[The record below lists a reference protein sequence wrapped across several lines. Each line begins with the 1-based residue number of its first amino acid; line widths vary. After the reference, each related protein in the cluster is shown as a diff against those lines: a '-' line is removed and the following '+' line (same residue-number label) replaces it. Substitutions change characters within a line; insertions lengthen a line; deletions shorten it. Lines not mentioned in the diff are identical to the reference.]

1 MSTYRIEIRNQ
12 PTVGA
17 GLASPNRS
25 RLYLVKAESLEQEAV
40 ERLCREVL
48 CDPVTESFTVFPV
61 GARRASPL
69 QPNISFFELTLQ
81 AGVTDSAADSLLEAA
96 RMLNIRL
103 EAAATG
109 ERFEYAEQI
118 TLEELKVLAHE
129 RANEVIERFTLNQ
142 EISPPF
148 VEHANLS
155 SAAVEYTDLRGVSD
169 DRLLEVSKERRLALD
184 LLEMQT
190 VKAYYEK
197 ENRSAADVELEMIA
211 QTWSEHCVHKTFRAR
226 IETNTGEVVNGLLKS
241 FIAKATKDLNKSWV
255 RSAFVD
261 NAGIIEFD
269 DDFDVAVKVETHN
282 HPSALEPFGG
292 ANTGVGGVI
301 RDVLALGAKPI
312 ANMDVLCFG
321 DLEQDSVP
329 DGVLH
334 PRRIQEGVVRGIE
347 DYGNKMGIPTVN
359 GAVLY
364 HKGYTANP
372 LVYCGCVG
380 ILPASKTNAKPLEA
394 NAGDAIIAIGGRT
407 GRDGLRGATFSSLE
421 MDTNTA
427 EIASTSVQIGQPIT
441 EKKVQEVIL
450 RAKAEG
456 LYTAMTDCGA
466 GGFSSAV
473 GEMGKDLGA
482 YIRLENALLKYPGL
496 RPWEIWLSEAQE
508 RMVLAVKLEN
518 LSRLQALCDS
528 QDVELVHLGEFT
540 NSRRLVLT
548 HNEKTVG
555 ELDLEFLH
563 EGIPQRQLKATVGAG
578 RPSPSGAS
586 LGSRQLASPLTARD
600 PREIDP
606 EIDLLNLL
614 AHPNI
619 KSREKIIRL
628 YDHEI
633 KGGTA
638 VRPLVGAANHG
649 PSDAAVIVPNPGK
662 SKKALAISNGI
673 CPQFGLSD
681 PYAMTWAAIDEAV
694 RNAVCVGANPDQI
707 AILDNFCWGNPTL
720 PDRLGGLL
728 ETSRACY
735 DAAMA
740 YGTPFVSGKD
750 SLYNEYTD
758 EDGQKHAIPGTL
770 LISAVGIVPDASK
783 TVTMDFKAEN
793 NLVYLLG
800 ETRDEMGASHYA
812 MIHDLEGGIVPQP
825 LESPLERYRAL
836 HQAINAGLVQSAHD
850 CSEGG
855 LAVALAEMCIAG
867 RFGAS
872 VQLLNKSS
880 ENPALDAQQILFSES
895 TGRIILEVNPE
906 NKAAFEAM
914 FAGVPLTQIGTVT
927 TKTDISADRLEAVS
941 SNIEVDAVLSENEL
955 VFLWGMDEVI
965 RCPISV
971 LEMAWR
977 DEIAPN
983 PVSAVGAGLASPVP
997 ETKSFNASP
1006 DTQRLEANTGQT
1018 RGSVPTDR
1026 ATTSDPSPLGAAL
1039 GSRRVAP
1046 TKTKT
1051 IIIHANGT
1059 NRDHDAA
1066 LAVELAGGH
1075 PEIVHLNQLFAG
1087 ERKLEDY
1094 GFLIVPGGFSYGDDL
1109 GAGVMWALA
1118 LREGLGEQLEDFVA
1132 SGKPVLGICNGF
1144 QTLVKAGVLPG
1155 GFEPRSSTLTYNEQ
1169 GHFECRW
1176 VTLEA
1181 NQSSRSFWLSGLEA
1195 GIDTPIAHGEGRFLC
1210 DPATLAHLE
1219 ANNLIALRYSS
1230 DEYPAN
1236 PNGSLSSIAGV
1247 TNLAGNVLGLMPHP
1261 ENHVFAW
1268 QHPRYHRGERGR
1280 SGLTL
1285 FENALKQL

>member
-1 MSTYRIEIRNQ
+1 MSTYRIEIRNRNNLE
-12 PTVGA
+12 V
-17 GLASPNRS
+17 NRS
-25 RLYLVKAESLEQEAV
+25 RLYFVKALILEQQAV

-48 CDPVTESFTVFPV
+48 CDPVTESFVVQTV
-61 GARRASPL
+61 GARHASPL

-81 AGVTDSAADSLLEAA
+81 AGVTDSAAESLLEAA
-96 RMLNIRL
+96 KILSIPL
-103 EAAATG
+103 ESAATG
-109 ERFEYAEQI
+109 ERFEYAQET

-142 EISPPF
+142 EITPPF

-155 SAAVEYTDLRGVSD
+155 SAEVEYTDLRGVTD
-169 DRLLEVSKERRLALD
+169 ARLLEVSKERRLALD
-184 LLEMQT
+184 LLEMQA

-197 ENRSAADVELEMIA
+197 ENRPAADVELEMIA

-226 IETNTGEVVNGLLKS
+226 IETNTGEVVNGLLKT

-269 DDFDVAVKVETHN
+269 DDYDVAVKVETHN

-321 DLEQDSVP
+321 SLEQESVP

-334 PRRIQEGVVRGIE
+334 PKRVQEGVVRGIE

-380 ILPASKTNAKPLEA
+380 ILPASVKNAKPLEA
-394 NAGDAIIAIGGRT
+394 KAGDLIIAIGGRT

-421 MDTNTA
+421 MDTSTA

-441 EKKVQEVIL
+441 EKKVQEVLL

-508 RMVLAVKLEN
+508 RMVLSVPQGNLEP
-518 LSRLQALCDS
+518 LQTLCDS

-540 NSRRLVLT
+540 DSERLVLT
-548 HNEKTVG
+548 HEGKTVG

-563 EGIPQRQLKATVGAG
+563 EGIPQRQLKATVGE
-578 RPSPSGAS
+578 RYAS
-586 LGSRQLASPLTARD
+586 TLTERD

-619 KSREKIIRL
+619 RSREKIIRL
-628 YDHEI
+628 FDHEI

-649 PSDAAVIVPNPGK
+649 PSDAAVIIPNPGK
-662 SKKALAISNGI
+662 SQKALAISNGI

-694 RNAVCVGANPDQI
+694 RNAVCVGADPDQI

-720 PDRLGGLL
+720 PDRMGSLL

-758 EDGQKHAIPGTL
+758 EDGNKHAIPGTL
-770 LISAVGIVPDASK
+770 LISAIGIVPDATK
-783 TVTMDFKAEN
+783 TVTMDFKQAG

-800 ETRDEMGASHYA
+800 ETRDELGQSHYA
-812 MIHDLEGGIVPQP
+812 LMHGLEGGIVPQP
-825 LESPLERYRAL
+825 IQNPLERYRAV
-836 HQAINAGLVQSAHD
+836 HQAIQEGLVQSAHD

-855 LAVALAEMCIAG
+855 LAVALSEMCLAG
-867 RFGAS
+867 RLGMNW
-872 VQLLNKSS
+872 QLLGDNQD
-880 ENPALDAQQILFSES
+880 PVFDTQTILFSE
-895 TGRIILEVNPE
+895 TAGRIVLEVRPE
-906 NKAAFEAM
+906 HQAQLEIL
-914 FAGVPLTQIGTVT
+914 FAGISLSQIGLVT
-927 TKTDISADRLEAVS
+927 AEPEFI
-941 SNIEVDAVLSENEL
+941 
-955 VFLWGMDEVI
+955 VFFGMDEVI
-965 RCPISV
+965 ETPIDV

-983 PVSAVGAGLASPVP
+983 PVPTVGARHASPLP
-997 ETKSFNASP
+997 SP
-1006 DTQRLEANTGQT
+1006 VVKAGQT
-1018 RGSVPTDR
+1018 QGAVPTS
-1026 ATTSDPSPLGAAL
+1026 T
-1039 GSRRVAP
+1039 

-1066 LAVELAGGH
+1066 LAVELAGGN

-1087 ERKLEDY
+1087 QRKLEDY

-1118 LREGLGEQLEDFVA
+1118 LREGLGEQLENFVS

-1155 GFEPRSSTLTYNEQ
+1155 GFEPRTSTLTYNAQ

-1181 NQSSRSFWLSGLEA
+1181 NQNSSSFWLAGLDD
-1195 GIDTPIAHGEGRFLC
+1195 GLDTPIAHGEGRFLC
-1210 DPATLAHLE
+1210 DDTTLAHLE
-1219 ANNLIALRYSS
+1219 ENNLVALRYLG
-1230 DEYPAN
+1230 DEYPTN
-1236 PNGSLSSIAGV
+1236 PNGSLSRIAGI
-1247 TNLAGNVLGLMPHP
+1247 TNVAGNVLGLMPHP
-1261 ENHVFAW
+1261 ENHIFDW

-1285 FENALKQL
+1285 FENALKQIK

>member
-1 MSTYRIEIRNQ
+1 MSTFRIEIRNN
-12 PTVGA
+12 TI
-17 GLASPNRS
+17 LEINRS
-25 RLYLVKAESLEQEAV
+25 RLYFVKALTPEQTAIEH
-40 ERLCREVL
+40 LCREVL
-48 CDPVTESFTVFPV
+48 CDPVTESFTIQTV
-61 GARRASPL
+61 GARHASPNPA
-69 QPNISFFELTLQ
+69 QSFFEVTFQ
-81 AGVTDSAADSLLEAA
+81 PGVTDSAADSLILAA
-96 RMLNIRL
+96 RVLGIPL
-103 EAAATG
+103 EAAASG
-109 ERFEYAEQI
+109 ERFEYAREVP
-118 TLEELKVLAHE
+118 LEELSVLAHE
-129 RANEVIERFTLNQ
+129 RVNEVIERFTLNA
-142 EISPPF
+142 EITAPF
-148 VEHANLS
+148 VEHAILS
-155 SAAVEYTDLRGVSD
+155 SAEVEFTDLRGASD
-169 DRLLEVSKERRLALD
+169 ARLLEVSKKRRLALD
-184 LLEMQT
+184 LLEMQA

-197 ENRSAADVELEMIA
+197 EDRAAADVELEMIA

-226 IETNTGEVVNGLLKS
+226 IETNTGEVVNGLLKT

-269 DDFDVAVKVETHN
+269 DDFDIAVKVETHN

-321 DLEQDSVP
+321 GLEQESVP

-334 PRRIQEGVVRGIE
+334 PKRIQEGVVRGIE

-364 HKGYTANP
+364 HNGYTANP

-394 NAGDAIIAIGGRT
+394 KAGDLIIAIGGRT

-421 MDTNTA
+421 MDSNTS

-441 EKKVQEVIL
+441 EKQTQEVIL

-496 RPWEIWLSEAQE
+496 HPWEIWLSEAQE
-508 RMVLAVKLEN
+508 RMVLSVSKEN
-518 LSRLQALCDS
+518 LGRLQVLCDS

-540 NSRRLVLT
+540 DSKRLVLT
-548 HNEKTVG
+548 HNEKIVG

-563 EGIPQRQLKATVGAG
+563 EGIPQRQLKADVPIPATA
-578 RPSPSGAS
+578 
-586 LGSRQLASPLTARD
+586 PLTERD
-600 PREIDP
+600 PREVDP

-628 YDHEI
+628 FDHEI

-638 VRPLVGAANHG
+638 IRPLVGAANHG

-662 SKKALAISNGI
+662 SKKAIAISNGI

-720 PDRLGGLL
+720 PDRMGSLL

-735 DAAMA
+735 DAAMV

-758 EDGQKHAIPGTL
+758 EDGNKHAIPGTL
-770 LISAVGIVPDASK
+770 LISAIGILPDATK
-783 TVTMDFKAEN
+783 TVTMDFKAAN

-800 ETRDEMGASHYA
+800 ETRDELGQSHYA
-812 MIHDLEGGIVPQP
+812 MIHQLEGGIVPQP
-825 LESPLERYRAL
+825 IQNPLERYRAL
-836 HQAINAGLVQSAHD
+836 HKAIQAGLIESAHD

-855 LAVALAEMCIAG
+855 LAVAIAEMCLAG
-867 RFGAS
+867 RLGAS
-872 VQLLNKSS
+872 WNLLEVANNL
-880 ENPALDAQQILFSES
+880 EQQTILFSE
-895 TGRIILEVNPE
+895 TAGRIVLEVHPE
-906 NKAAFEAM
+906 HKNQLEEMFTGIAFK
-914 FAGVPLTQIGTVT
+914 QIGIVT
-927 TKTDISADRLEAVS
+927 AEPEFNA
-941 SNIEVDAVLSENEL
+941 
-955 VFLWGMDEVI
+955 LWGMDEVI
-965 RCPISV
+965 QCPIDV

-983 PVSAVGAGLASPVP
+983 PIPTVGAGRPSPTGASLGSRQLASPLP
-997 ETKSFNASP
+997 ETSFASP
-1006 DTQRLEANTGQT
+1006 LPDTNLQKPYANRANT
-1018 RGSVPTDR
+1018 RF
-1026 ATTSDPSPLGAAL
+1026 
-1039 GSRRVAP
+1039 AP
-1046 TKTKT
+1046 TKT

-1066 LAVELAGGH
+1066 LAVELAGGI

-1144 QTLVKAGVLPG
+1144 QTLVKAGILPG
-1155 GFEPRSSTLTYNEQ
+1155 HVEPRTSTLTYNAQ

-1181 NQSSRSFWLSGLEA
+1181 NQSSSSFWLAGLEA
-1195 GIDTPIAHGEGRFLC
+1195 GLDTPIAHGEGRFLC
-1210 DPATLAHLE
+1210 DAATLAHLE
-1219 ANNLIALRYSS
+1219 ASNLVALRYSS
-1230 DEYPAN
+1230 NEYPAN
-1236 PNGSLSSIAGV
+1236 PNGSLSSIAGI
-1247 TNLAGNVLGLMPHP
+1247 TNAAGNVLGLMPHP
-1261 ENHVFAW
+1261 ENHIFDW

-1280 SGLTL
+1280 SGLKL
-1285 FENALKQL
+1285 FENALNQLV

>member
-1 MSTYRIEIRNQ
+1 MSIYRIEIRNHH
-12 PTVGA
+12 V
-17 GLASPNRS
+17 LEVNRS
-25 RLYLVKAESLEQEAV
+25 RLYFVKAQNLEQSSV

-48 CDPVTESFTVFPV
+48 CDPVTEAFTVKTNPPQRGGNSSEATQARKVHLWGQEARV
-61 GARRASPL
+61 GE
-69 QPNISFFELTLQ
+69 FFEVTLQ

-96 RMLNIRL
+96 KILGIPL

-109 ERFEYAEQI
+109 ERFEYAQNI
-118 TLEELKVLAHE
+118 SLEELTVLAHE

-142 EISPPF
+142 EITPPF

-155 SAAVEYTDLRGVSD
+155 SAEVEYTDLRGATD
-169 DRLLEVSKERRLALD
+169 TRLLEVSKERRLALD
-184 LLEMQT
+184 LLEMQA
-190 VKAYYEK
+190 VKAYYER
-197 ENRSAADVELEMIA
+197 ENRPAADVELEMIA

-226 IETNTGEVVNGLLKS
+226 IETNTGEVVDGLLKT

-269 DDFDVAVKVETHN
+269 DDFDIAVKVETHN

-321 DLEQDSVP
+321 NLEQESVP

-359 GAVLY
+359 GAVFY
-364 HKGYTANP
+364 HNGYIANP

-380 ILPASKTNAKPLEA
+380 ILPASVKNAKPLEA
-394 NAGDAIIAIGGRT
+394 QAGDYIIAIGGRT

-421 MDTNTA
+421 MDSSTS

-441 EKKVQEVIL
+441 EKQTQEVIL

-482 YIRLENALLKYPGL
+482 YIRLEKVLLKYPGL

-508 RMVLAVKLEN
+508 RMVLSVCSAN
-518 LSRLQALCDS
+518 LPRLQALCDS
-528 QDVELVHLGEFT
+528 QDVELVNLGEFT
-540 NSRRLVLT
+540 DSRRLVLT
-548 HNEKTVG
+548 HDKKVVG

-563 EGIPQRQLKATVGAG
+563 EGIPQRQLKAAVLVPVTA
-578 RPSPSGAS
+578 
-586 LGSRQLASPLTARD
+586 PLTERD

-619 KSREKIIRL
+619 RSREKIIRL
-628 YDHEI
+628 FDHEI

-638 VRPLVGAANHG
+638 IRPLVGAAHHG

-662 SKKALAISNGI
+662 SKKAIAISNGI
-673 CPQFGLSD
+673 CPQFGISD

-720 PDRLGGLL
+720 PDRLGSLL

-735 DAAMA
+735 DAALA

-758 EDGQKHAIPGTL
+758 EDGNKHAIPGTL
-770 LISAVGIVPDASK
+770 LISAIGIVPDATK
-783 TVTMDFKAEN
+783 TVTMDLKSAG

-800 ETRDEMGASHYA
+800 ETRDELGASHYA
-812 MIHDLEGGIVPQP
+812 IIHNLEGGTVPQP
-825 LESPLERYRAL
+825 VQKPLERYRAL
-836 HQAINAGLVQSAHD
+836 HNAIQNGWVQSAHD

-855 LAVALAEMCIAG
+855 LAVALAEMALSG
-867 RFGAS
+867 RLGVSWNLLEVANNLEQ
-872 VQLLNKSS
+872 QL
-880 ENPALDAQQILFSES
+880 ILFSE
-895 TGRIILEVNPE
+895 TAGRIILEVRPDH
-906 NKAAFEAM
+906 KTQLEAL
-914 FAGVPLTQIGTVT
+914 FAGIALSQIGIVT
-927 TKTDISADRLEAVS
+927 AEPEFNA
-941 SNIEVDAVLSENEL
+941 
-955 VFLWGMDEVI
+955 LWGMDEVI
-965 RCPISV
+965 QCPIDV

-977 DEIAPN
+977 DEIAPT
-983 PVSAVGAGLASPVP
+983 PVPTVGAGLLDPTTAPLLTTNAHLTGVVARGLGSLAS
-997 ETKSFNASP
+997 
-1006 DTQRLEANTGQT
+1006 
-1018 RGSVPTDR
+1018 
-1026 ATTSDPSPLGAAL
+1026 PSPLREAKARQTQ
-1039 GSRRVAP
+1039 GSVP

-1066 LAVELAGGH
+1066 LAIELAGGN

-1087 ERKLEDY
+1087 TRKLEDY
-1094 GFLIVPGGFSYGDDL
+1094 GLLIVPGGFSYGDDL

-1118 LREGLGEQLEDFVA
+1118 LRERLGEQLENFVA

-1155 GFEPRSSTLTYNEQ
+1155 HVEPRTSTLTYNAQ

-1181 NQSSRSFWLSGLEA
+1181 NQNSSSFWLAGLED
-1195 GIDTPIAHGEGRFLC
+1195 GLDTPIAHGEGRFLC
-1210 DPATLAHLE
+1210 DAVTLAHLE
-1219 ANNLIALRYSS
+1219 DNNLVALRYSGL
-1230 DEYPAN
+1230 EYPAN
-1236 PNGSLSSIAGV
+1236 PNGSLSSIAGI
-1247 TNLAGNVLGLMPHP
+1247 TNAAGNVLGLMPHP
-1261 ENHVFAW
+1261 ENHIFDW

-1285 FENALKQL
+1285 FQNALKQL

>member
-1 MSTYRIEIRNQ
+1 MSTYRIEIRNHNNLE
-12 PTVGA
+12 V
-17 GLASPNRS
+17 NRS
-25 RLYLVKAESLEQEAV
+25 RLYFVKAPNLEQPAV

-48 CDPVTESFTVFPV
+48 CDPVTESFTV
-61 GARRASPL
+61 GARHTSPL
-69 QPNISFFELTLQ
+69 RPVTSFFELTLQ
-81 AGVTDSAADSLLEAA
+81 AGVTDSAAESLMLAA
-96 RMLNIRL
+96 KILGIPL

-109 ERFEYAEQI
+109 ERFEYAQEFS
-118 TLEELKVLAHE
+118 LEELKVLAHE
-129 RANEVIERFTLNQ
+129 RANEVIERFTLNT

-148 VEHANLS
+148 VEHAILS
-155 SAAVEYTDLRGVSD
+155 SAEVELIDLRGVSD
-169 DRLLEVSKERRLALD
+169 ARLLEVSKERRLALD
-184 LLEMQT
+184 LLEMQA

-197 ENRSAADVELEMIA
+197 ENRKAADVELEMIA

-226 IETNTGEVVNGLLKS
+226 IETNTGEVVDGLLKT

-269 DDFDVAVKVETHN
+269 DDFDVAIKVETHN

-321 DLEQDSVP
+321 NLEQEFVP

-334 PRRIQEGVVRGIE
+334 PKRVQEGVVRGIE

-364 HKGYTANP
+364 HNGYTANP

-380 ILPASKTNAKPLEA
+380 ILPASVKNAKPLEA
-394 NAGDAIIAIGGRT
+394 SPNDLIIAIGGRT

-421 MDTNTA
+421 MDTSTA

-441 EKKVQEVIL
+441 EKQTQEVLL

-482 YIRLENALLKYPGL
+482 YIRLENVLLKYPGL

-518 LSRLQALCDS
+518 LQRLQALCDS

-540 NSRRLVLT
+540 DTRRLVLT
-548 HNEKTVG
+548 YEQKTVG

-563 EGIPQRQLKATVGAG
+563 KGIPQRRLKATIPVVKNV
-578 RPSPSGAS
+578 
-586 LGSRQLASPLTARD
+586 PLTERD
-600 PREIDP
+600 PREVDP

-619 KSREKIIRL
+619 RSREKIIRL
-628 YDHEI
+628 FDHEI

-649 PSDAAVIVPNPGK
+649 PSDAAVIIPNPGK

-673 CPQFGLSD
+673 CPQFGQSD

-694 RNAVCVGANPDQI
+694 RNAVCVGADPDQI

-720 PDRLGGLL
+720 PDRLGSLL

-758 EDGQKHAIPGTL
+758 EDGNKHAIPGTL

-783 TVTMDFKAEN
+783 TVTMDFKQAG
-793 NLVYLLG
+793 NLIYLLG
-800 ETRDEMGASHYA
+800 ETRDELGQSHYA
-812 MIHDLEGGIVPQP
+812 IMHGLEGGTVPQP
-825 LESPLERYRAL
+825 VKNPLENLRKL
-836 HQAINAGLVQSAHD
+836 HTAIQNGWVKSCHD
-850 CSEGG
+850 LSEGG
-855 LAVALAEMCIAG
+855 FAVALAEMCIAG
-867 RFGAS
+867 RLGAT
-872 VQLLNKSS
+872 VLLEKKLCWDNIGV
-880 ENPALDAQQILFSES
+880 EEFLFSES
-895 TGRIILEVNPE
+895 LSRFILEVSPE
-906 NKAAFEAM
+906 HDEQIEKLFSDGVCDWIGGVTDSSDVIFEYVGA
-914 FAGVPLTQIGTVT
+914 
-927 TKTDISADRLEAVS
+927 
-941 SNIEVDAVLSENEL
+941 
-955 VFLWGMDEVI
+955 EVI
-965 RCPISV
+965 HTDLDT
-971 LEMAWR
+971 LELAWR
-977 DEIAPN
+977 DEIAQIPT
-983 PVSAVGAGLASPVP
+983 VGAGLASPNLP
-997 ETKSFNASP
+997 KP
-1006 DTQRLEANTGQT
+1006 DALANRANT
-1018 RGSVPTDR
+1018 
-1026 ATTSDPSPLGAAL
+1026 
-1039 GSRRVAP
+1039 RVAP

-1066 LAVELAGGH
+1066 LAVELAGGN

-1087 ERKLEDY
+1087 QRKLEDY

-1118 LREGLGEQLEDFVA
+1118 LREGLGEQLEHFVQ

-1155 GFEPRSSTLTYNEQ
+1155 HVHPRTSTLTYNAQ

-1176 VTLEA
+1176 VKLEA
-1181 NQSSRSFWLSGLEA
+1181 NTASSSFWLAGLED
-1195 GIDTPIAHGEGRFLC
+1195 GLDTPIAHGEGRFLC
-1210 DPATLAHLE
+1210 DAATLAHLE
-1219 ANNLIALRYSS
+1219 QNNLVALRYSS
-1230 DEYPAN
+1230 SEYPAN
-1236 PNGSLSSIAGV
+1236 PNGSLSSIAGI
-1247 TNLAGNVLGLMPHP
+1247 TNAAGNVLGLMPHP
-1261 ENHVFAW
+1261 ENHIFDW

-1280 SGLTL
+1280 SGLIL
-1285 FENALKQL
+1285 FQNALKQL

>member
-1 MSTYRIEIRNQ
+1 LDLIQKYQPINDAQRGIYWRRNKMSTYRIEIRNQ
-12 PTVGA
+12 NNLEV
-17 GLASPNRS
+17 NRS
-25 RLYLVKAESLEQEAV
+25 RLYFVKAPNLEQSAV

-48 CDPVTESFTVFPV
+48 CDPVTESFTV
-61 GARRASPL
+61 GARHASPL
-69 QPNISFFELTLQ
+69 RPVTSFFELTLQ
-81 AGVTDSAADSLLEAA
+81 AGVTDSAAESLLEAA
-96 RMLNIRL
+96 KILGIPL

-109 ERFEYAEQI
+109 ERFEYPIET
-118 TLEELKVLAHE
+118 TLEQLKLLAHE

-142 EISPPF
+142 EITPPF
-148 VEHANLS
+148 VEHAILS
-155 SAAVEYTDLRGVSD
+155 SAAVEYTDLRGATD
-169 DRLLEVSKERRLALD
+169 ERLLEVSKERRLALD
-184 LLEMQT
+184 LLEMQA
-190 VKAYYEK
+190 VKAYYER
-197 ENRSAADVELEMIA
+197 ENRPAADVELEMIA

-321 DLEQDSVP
+321 NLEQEFVP

-334 PRRIQEGVVRGIE
+334 PKRIQEGVVRGIE

-380 ILPASKTNAKPLEA
+380 ILPASPKNAKPLEA
-394 NAGDAIIAIGGRT
+394 KAGDLIIALGGRT

-421 MDTNTA
+421 MDTSTA

-450 RAKAEG
+450 RAKKDD

-508 RMVLAVKLEN
+508 RMVLSVPLES

-540 NSRRLVLT
+540 DSRRLILT
-548 HNEKTVG
+548 HNQKTVG

-578 RPSPSGAS
+578 
-586 LGSRQLASPLTARD
+586 LASPLSERD

-606 EIDLLNLL
+606 ELDLLNLL

-619 KSREKIIRL
+619 RSREKIIRL
-628 YDHEI
+628 FDHEI

-638 VRPLVGAANHG
+638 VKPLVGAANHG
-649 PSDAAVIVPNPGK
+649 PSDAAVIIPNPGK

-720 PDRLGGLL
+720 PDRLGSLL

-735 DAAMA
+735 DAALV

-758 EDGQKHAIPGTL
+758 EDGNKHAIPGTL
-770 LISAVGIVPDASK
+770 LISAIGILPDASK
-783 TVTMDFKAEN
+783 TVTMDFKQAD
-793 NLVYLLG
+793 NLIYVLG
-800 ETRDEMGASHYA
+800 ETRDELGQSHYT
-812 MIHDLEGGIVPQP
+812 MLHDLEGGTVPQP
-825 LESPLERYRAL
+825 VQNPLKRYRAL
-836 HQAINAGLVQSAHD
+836 HQAIQAGLIQSAHD

-855 LAVALAEMCIAG
+855 LAVALAEMCLAG
-867 RFGAS
+867 RLGAA
-872 VQLLNKSS
+872 VDFMTLEPNS
-880 ENPALDAQQILFSES
+880 ETNQPLDFTTCAFSE
-895 TGRIILEVNPE
+895 TAGRIILEVRPE
-906 NKAAFEAM
+906 DSDALEALFADIPLSLIGAVQEALDDVPAQFTM
-914 FAGVPLTQIGTVT
+914 YFAGENIVDV
-927 TKTDISADRLEAVS
+927 DIQTLE
-941 SNIEVDAVLSENEL
+941 LS
-955 VFLWGMDEVI
+955 
-965 RCPISV
+965 
-971 LEMAWR
+971 WR
-977 DEIAPN
+977 DELAPT
-983 PVSAVGAGLASPVP
+983 PIPTVGAQRAAPLPK
-997 ETKSFNASP
+997 TQFFNASP
-1006 DTQRLEANTGQT
+1006 DSQKPNANANTGRTQ
-1018 RGSVPTDR
+1018 GS
-1026 ATTSDPSPLGAAL
+1026 S
-1039 GSRRVAP
+1039 P

-1051 IIIHANGT
+1051 MIIHANGS

-1066 LAVELAGGH
+1066 LAVELAGGN

-1118 LREGLGEQLEDFVA
+1118 LREGLGEQLENFVS

-1155 GFEPRSSTLTYNEQ
+1155 GFEPRTSTLTYNAQ

-1181 NQSSRSFWLSGLEA
+1181 NQSSSSFWLSGLED
-1195 GIDTPIAHGEGRFLC
+1195 GMDTPIAHGEGRFLC
-1210 DPATLAHLE
+1210 DETTLAHLE
-1219 ANNLIALRYSS
+1219 THNLVALRYVGE
-1230 DEYPAN
+1230 DYPAN
-1236 PNGSLSSIAGV
+1236 PNGSLSRIAGI
-1247 TNLAGNVLGLMPHP
+1247 TNAAGNVLGLMPHP
-1261 ENHVFAW
+1261 ENHIFDW

-1280 SGLTL
+1280 TGLKL
-1285 FENALKQL
+1285 FENALRQL

>member
-1 MSTYRIEIRNQ
+1 MPNEAFIGGKMSTFRIEIRNNS
-12 PTVGA
+12 V
-17 GLASPNRS
+17 LEVNRS
-25 RLYLVKAESLEQEAV
+25 RLYFVKAPNLEQAAV

-48 CDPVTESFTVFPV
+48 CDPVTESFTVE
-61 GARRASPL
+61 ARRASPNPA
-69 QPNISFFELTLQ
+69 QAFFEVTFQ
-81 AGVTDSAADSLLEAA
+81 AGVTDSAADSLILAA
-96 RMLNIRL
+96 KVLNIPL
-103 EAAATG
+103 ESAATG
-109 ERFEYAEQI
+109 ERFEYAREV
-118 TLEELKVLAHE
+118 TLEELEVLAHE
-129 RANEVIERFTLNQ
+129 RVNEVIERFTLNT
-142 EISPPF
+142 EITPPF
-148 VEHANLS
+148 VEHALLS
-155 SAAVEYTDLRGVSD
+155 SAAVEFTDLRGVSD
-169 DRLLEVSKERRLALD
+169 ERLLEVSKERRLALD
-184 LLEMQT
+184 LLEMQA
-190 VKAYYEK
+190 VKAYYER
-197 ENRSAADVELEMIA
+197 ENRPAADVELEMIA

-226 IETNTGEVVNGLLKS
+226 IETNTGEVVNGLLKT

-321 DLEQDSVP
+321 NLEQESVP

-364 HKGYTANP
+364 HNGYTANP

-394 NAGDAIIAIGGRT
+394 RAGDLIIAIGGRT

-421 MDTNTA
+421 MDTNTS

-441 EKKVQEVIL
+441 EKQTQEVLL
-450 RAKAEG
+450 RAKAEN

-508 RMVLAVKLEN
+508 RMVLSVSAEN
-518 LSRLQALCDS
+518 LPRLQTLCDS
-528 QDVELVHLGEFT
+528 QDVELVNLGEFT
-540 NSRRLVLT
+540 DSRRLVLT
-548 HNEKTVG
+548 HNQKTVG

-563 EGIPQRQLKATVGAG
+563 EGIPQRRLTATVGE
-578 RPSPSGAS
+578 
-586 LGSRQLASPLTARD
+586 RQASPLTTRD

-628 YDHEI
+628 FDHEI

-673 CPQFGLSD
+673 CPQFGQSD

-720 PDRLGGLL
+720 PDRLGSLL

-758 EDGQKHAIPGTL
+758 EDGNKHAIPGTL
-770 LISAVGIVPDASK
+770 LISAIGILPDATK
-783 TVTMDFKAEN
+783 TITMDFKAAG

-800 ETRDEMGASHYA
+800 ETRDELGQSHYA
-812 MIHDLEGGIVPQP
+812 IMHGLEGGIVPQP
-825 LESPLERYRAL
+825 VQNPLERYRAL
-836 HQAINAGLVQSAHD
+836 HNAIQLGLVESAHD

-855 LAVALAEMCIAG
+855 LAVALAEMCLAG
-867 RFGAS
+867 RFGMNW
-872 VQLLNKSS
+872 QLLEKNQAPSFDTQTMLFAES
-880 ENPALDAQQILFSES
+880 AGRIVLEVHPEHQTQLESLFS
-895 TGRIILEVNPE
+895 GIAL
-906 NKAAFEAM
+906 K
-914 FAGVPLTQIGTVT
+914 QIGTVT
-927 TKTDISADRLEAVS
+927 TEPDFTV
-941 SNIEVDAVLSENEL
+941 
-955 VFLWGMDEVI
+955 LWGMDEVI
-965 RCPISV
+965 NTPIDV

-977 DEIAPN
+977 DEIAPI
-983 PVSAVGAGLASPVP
+983 PIVGAGDPAREVRVLGQDRL
-997 ETKSFNASP
+997 ASP
-1006 DTQRLEANTGQT
+1006 DTQKPNAKAGQT
-1018 RGSVPTDR
+1018 RGSV
-1026 ATTSDPSPLGAAL
+1026 
-1039 GSRRVAP
+1039 P

-1051 IIIHANGT
+1051 IIIHANGS

-1066 LAVELAGGH
+1066 LAVELAGGN

-1118 LREGLGEQLEDFVA
+1118 LRERLGEQLENFVD

-1155 GFEPRSSTLTYNEQ
+1155 GFEPRTTTLTYNAQ

-1181 NQSSRSFWLSGLEA
+1181 NQNSSSFWLDGLEA
-1195 GIDTPIAHGEGRFLC
+1195 GVDTPIAHGEGRFLC
-1210 DPATLAHLE
+1210 DEATLAHLE
-1219 ANNLIALRYSS
+1219 VNNLVALRYAG

-1236 PNGSLSSIAGV
+1236 PNGSVSRIAGI
-1247 TNLAGNVLGLMPHP
+1247 TNAAGNVLGLMPHP
-1261 ENHVFAW
+1261 ENHVFDW
-1268 QHPRYHRGERGR
+1268 QHPRFHRGERGR

-1285 FENALKQL
+1285 FENALRQI